1 MKAVFTGPVFS
12 VESGVVK
19 EPGGVRARRDVVRHS
34 SSVAVLPVHPDGTIT
49 LIRQY
54 RYAFRKRVIEIPAG
68 RIDRGETP
76 LQAAKREL
84 REEIGLGAR
93 VWEKIVRM
101 VPSPGL
107 CDETVTIFRASD
119 FFASFAEPD
128 PDERIEVLRVSLT
141 AGMRRLSRENP
152 QDAKTLVALMTERRR
167 RSEAP
172 RVSAPSR

>member
-1 MKAVFTGPVFS
+1 MKPAFKGPVFS
-12 VESGVVK
+12 VESRVVN

-34 SSVAVLPVHPDGTIT
+34 SSVAVLPIHPDGTLT

-54 RYAFRKRVIEIPAG
+54 RYAFKKKVVEIPAG

-93 VWEKIVRM
+93 RWEKLVRL
-101 VPSPGL
+101 VPSPGF

-119 FFASFAEPD
+119 FFPSFAEPD
-128 PDERIEVLRVSLT
+128 PDERIEVLRVSLDD
-141 AGMRRLSRENP
+141 GIGRLSKENP
-152 QDAKTLVALMTERRR
+152 QDAKTLVALLMERLRRR
-167 RSEAP
+167 
-172 RVSAPSR
+172 